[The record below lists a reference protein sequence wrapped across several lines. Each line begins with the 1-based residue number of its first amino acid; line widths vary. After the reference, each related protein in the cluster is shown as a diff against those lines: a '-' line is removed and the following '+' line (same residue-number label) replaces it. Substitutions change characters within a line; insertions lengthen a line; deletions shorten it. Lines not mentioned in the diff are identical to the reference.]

1 MWNHQGRSA
10 YRRNNRNS
18 LLAKVERL
26 EPRCVL
32 NGGPIAPMYGIAAP
46 SDGKIDSGPS
56 ADIGGRHDF
65 ADGPSHSSNGPTK
78 QFDGP
83 SVGATQPPKVINESI
98 PLNEVSEAFQLFDAG
113 TYLAVGSNY
122 TETVIVMSLSN
133 DADLRAVTTYAVPPP
148 SNDGSVSEP
157 AHGDPKGGVE
167 GASHPV
173 TGPIVSS
180 NVVPVQ
186 ATESASHAIPQVG
199 ADFSINV
206 AMTAQSS
213 AAKMPIVAV
222 TNQAATTTIPSGG
235 FSYNSGIVQQ
245 VVPAIV
251 DEVPV
256 VGNLFAAGL
265 NATANIQQLV
275 ANHKAGL
282 VTLAHA
288 TDASD
293 WPVQKAS
300 LVGMPL
306 NIKGVEQAL
315 EKVMGEL
322 GHLGTALSSWLD
334 ARHLTGAAAVFT
346 VVTVGGGTAIYL
358 RRRSSKQGQKRDD
371 EEASSSWLFARLQ
384 SAPDA
389 S

>member
-1 MWNHQGRSA
+1 
-10 YRRNNRNS
+10 
-18 LLAKVERL
+18 
-26 EPRCVL
+26 L
-32 NGGPIAPMYGIAAP
+32 NGGPIAPTYGIAAP
-46 SDGKIDSGPS
+46 PDSKIDSGDS
-56 ADIGGRHDF
+56 ANIGAPHGF
-65 ADGPSHSSNGPTK
+65 ADGPSHSSNGPTN
-78 QFDGP
+78 QFGGHP
-83 SVGATQPPKVINESI
+83 LGGTQAPKIINESG
-98 PLNEVSEAFQLFDAG
+98 PLNYEAYQSFEVG
-113 TYLAVGSNY
+113 TYLIVGSNY
-122 TETVIVMSLSN
+122 TEMVIVMSLSN

-157 AHGDPKGGVE
+157 AHGDPKGGAE
-167 GASHPV
+167 GASHTV

-206 AMTAQSS
+206 AMTSQSS
-213 AAKMPIVAV
+213 AAKMPIVAA
-222 TNQAATTTIPSGG
+222 TNQAATTTVPSGG

-265 NATANIQQLV
+265 NATTNIHQLV

-288 TDASD
+288 ADASD

-306 NIKGVEQAL
+306 NIKGVELAL

-322 GHLGTALSSWLD
+322 GHLGTAFSSWLD